1 MPCYIVLFRN
11 LLCVLLF
18 YSIFFKINGFTRSV
32 CSFNRSLF
40 QEKKKNIIFEITDD
54 MLNKSY
60 NTPPFSSKLEV
71 SFFHQTHWITL
82 SGILQSQSLLI
93 RN

>member
-1 MPCYIVLFRN
+1 MVLPGQSVVSIGLCFRKR
-11 LLCVLLF
+11 
-18 YSIFFKINGFTRSV
+18 IKISY
-32 CSFNRSLF
+32 L
-40 QEKKKNIIFEITDD
+40 EITDD